1 MKSCFQKRV
10 QRYYFFYELSKES
23 CHFLARF
30 SLIVYI
36 CAYIPYGVQRHR
48 LLHHRIT
55 TSKINEPCNKRN

>member
-36 CAYIPYGVQRHR
+36 CAYIPYEMLKRR
-48 LLHHRIT
+48 FIIT
-55 TSKINEPCNKRN
+55 